1 MDVKDLRTEST
12 LGERNNDVNKYAQGG
27 TTIQCNQNNL
37 YQDIGSNSSGK
48 VDAPSARPC
57 AVIGPDRVIPPSQND
72 CYLKKARVEPW
83 PCSNNVYHQRPPEFS
98 HKIYQNPTRNIS
110 PRQTFQE
117 NMQRILVPPMYKNDE
132 NPITQAPDRNPLLS
146 KNVKRNIVASET
158 KYCDVPY
165 AVNTVNNDTKVVKSV
180 DSSVPPFNQS
190 SRLVAQSWPSG
201 SGNLRHQRQYGPPEL
216 YQFPEYPSCVGPRSA
231 PASRPNR
238 TVAEEAGFMY
248 PEPYCQEPNIRFKP
262 YPNIK
267 DRCPPPRYDYNLS
280 TNYPYPFH
288 PNLHSQRY
296 ELSKSITP
304 QPYPGYP
311 HFQYNDSRLSDHM
324 IERYPRPV
332 NAQNNCGIP
341 YNNQILHPVYGP
353 INNYPQGKLSQYPLE
368 GSIRPVSLNKLPYD
382 GNNKIYVDYENGRI
396 KNYHTF
402 DNYYVSETT
411 KYHSVKSQGILP
423 NYPQMNMHAVPPHPY
438 YKKDINQKAYEHA
451 SMVFNN
457 TVSRNMQQFSPN
469 TIAIS
474 PTDSII
480 SNDTTQTHGSTQED
494 CGYISQSSTTSVRS
508 IDSTLNRVPNEYFM
522 RHDYPYASLMRTQAA
537 MPKSSLIS
545 NNNTESSNKKNLN
558 VRQFLQMWNEG
569 DDEGI
574 DVNSSKDSKEKTGPP
589 VLNNQ
594 EQLYVL
600 GLVNV
605 PSEELGKYDHIQKV
619 SKLPENIKGYS
630 NLELLNQFEE
640 AIGSTQINSFKSPL
654 HFETPHP
661 VIKSSSISGGDRL
674 ARPLSPLDVEAKIS
688 QSVIHKEVG
697 CNFEIKPCSPKML
710 HVEIAAPVQNIGERI
725 IEKISNPLSQLVKS
739 PSMNSVDENNHF
751 KSQSPFNPNDKITSC
766 KMAETQYLNNA
777 DAIKS
782 NYSIQDFESSSG
794 MCLAS
799 LPRLDNDI
807 EFNFPEVNQ
816 QFVNANKGT
825 TTSIPPTLN
834 ESEPGPNDKASLN
847 DLTNQLS
854 PTAESEKET
863 VKLSKFRKI
872 KPQSVEVMKTDQLP
886 SPTIRTDSV
895 IIKNPEN
902 LQNVNDNLTNPNK
915 THLDNHDSTDSRD
928 LKPSVK
934 ESQISDSIME
944 VFSHHDKSNDMAIDF
959 SLKNDAKEIVFH
971 KDVIHSTL
979 YQRAKEKSTEDYTE
993 IAPDVNDIKN
1003 KIFLQKDPVCSI
1015 SQSDK
1020 ENFNE
1025 DCVKQVAD
1033 VTDIKT
1039 IILQNDINS
1048 PAFQSD
1054 KENSIEEATE
1064 LVADLSDIKTEVET
1078 KTESDSK
1085 GSSSIL
1091 SEIEVSN
1098 MQVDDNHKV
1107 LNIEFQLP
1115 NLIENHDLTKVSHSS
1130 NTNETFMDMET
1141 SCNLIETY
1149 NNIREEKSNENK
1161 YTDEKYQNNEIHF
1174 NRNREENIVS
1184 IGTDQEINALDEIS
1198 NKLDEEEFQNINEMK
1213 VNSDS
1218 DIDTS
1223 DKSCKCPS
1231 KSNICQTLHPLEDT
1245 SSHTLKSESTPTTE
1259 NHSIDFVF
1267 HGDGQ
1272 LHNSQSST
1280 NNTNE
1285 YNITD
1290 DCNIEN
1296 PHSRNTY
1303 SLQDDGKPEK
1313 ELDFLNTT
1321 GELAFISEIN
1331 IKRETNISKV
1341 KLCSPWLQ
1349 KLILH
1354 TNESSQTQN
1363 NHLENPIKSLNHTS
1377 ILTLDGEPL
1386 VDNLGSCSKCADY
1399 ENNFDE
1405 ERNWKCNESNS
1416 SPNAGCNTQ
1425 DPFVQPDHTVL
1436 RETKG
1441 QLDIDKEE
1449 HVESFCQQLVPED
1462 RIAAEHLHCED
1473 HLTDLETSNLPTD
1486 VTILNNDNER
1496 YNIDSC
1502 NKVEDDGNNAVSNSE
1517 ENIIDCTL
1525 DNVSFECD
1533 NYSGAVLRQ
1542 RITLKRSYS
1551 DSALDKIKNGSEQE
1565 DSLIWT
1571 TKRKKVNNAIIT
1583 QNICNIFQNN
1593 RRNSISSVYNEENV
1607 SYCIFIDNE
1616 CIIDDEENVEEKV
1629 CHTQCSELSIT
1640 NENNDNLKKH
1650 DDSIGIS
1657 DEIPDRKDSDQLLIF
1672 ESSEE
1677 QSPVGSW
1684 VEDVACIET
1693 VVSDEIAEDVFIND
1707 AVSPKL
1713 NEFFENA
1720 ASDISANELPE
1731 NDYDYRVQTYQD
1743 DEDLVQALYS
1753 ANLSENK
1760 SFHNW
1765 PSRITQE
1772 PAFDRESLE
1781 KILSDT
1787 QDEVEALV
1795 NQHRYDNNFMVNDID
1810 TNEVIRDNKEN
1821 VDIGNFSPLGT
1832 FRNNDNV
1839 YKIEQ
1844 EIINLKT
1851 YGSAQDETIHS
1862 CESSIDSVT
1871 YKTTEGDTNFITPS
1885 SPEVSSTTSEEKS
1898 SGILLKIKNY
1908 KGSKISQINEFR
1920 LQNDTKTCKHSDNTN
1935 ENYMHSNISDVH
1947 VNRPL
1952 ITKAAQKYIPP
1963 LKESIGDLK
1972 VKLVLPQHSL
1982 LKLKKMKLSKDS
1994 PKPSIKDRQ
2003 TQDTVAKYLKKPKP
2017 KFEDVLKSIDEIHF
2031 KMHKEKKKI
2040 KKSIPKMVIKKAEN
2054 GSHYAS
2060 TPENDNFNPDLTG
2073 RRWQPWVFLEKNQ
2086 FIDKMALKKK
2096 IKAVFSHRKNTYVL
2110 AEKFHKYK
2118 SVYSTKFVISQPKPS
2133 DASTGHLKYTIRLKH
2148 D

>member
-1 MDVKDLRTEST
+1 M
-12 LGERNNDVNKYAQGG
+12 
-27 TTIQCNQNNL
+27 
-37 YQDIGSNSSGK
+37 
-48 VDAPSARPC
+48 
-57 AVIGPDRVIPPSQND
+57 
-72 CYLKKARVEPW
+72 
-83 PCSNNVYHQRPPEFS
+83 
-98 HKIYQNPTRNIS
+98 
-110 PRQTFQE
+110 
-117 NMQRILVPPMYKNDE
+117 
-132 NPITQAPDRNPLLS
+132 
-146 KNVKRNIVASET
+146 
-158 KYCDVPY
+158 
-165 AVNTVNNDTKVVKSV
+165 
-180 DSSVPPFNQS
+180 
-190 SRLVAQSWPSG
+190 
-201 SGNLRHQRQYGPPEL
+201 
-216 YQFPEYPSCVGPRSA
+216 
-231 PASRPNR
+231 
-238 TVAEEAGFMY
+238 
-248 PEPYCQEPNIRFKP
+248 
-262 YPNIK
+262 
-267 DRCPPPRYDYNLS
+267 
-280 TNYPYPFH
+280 
-288 PNLHSQRY
+288 
-296 ELSKSITP
+296 TP

-451 SMVFNN
+451 SMVFSN

-654 HFETPHP
+654 HFDTPHP

-816 QFVNANKGT
+816 QF
-825 TTSIPPTLN
+825 
-834 ESEPGPNDKASLN
+834 
-847 DLTNQLS
+847 LS
-854 PTAESEKET
+854 PIAESEKET

-971 KDVIHSTL
+971 KDVIQSTL

-1174 NRNREENIVS
+1174 NCNREENIVS

-1213 VNSDS
+1213 
-1218 DIDTS
+1218 
-1223 DKSCKCPS
+1223 
-1231 KSNICQTLHPLEDT
+1231 
-1245 SSHTLKSESTPTTE
+1245 
-1259 NHSIDFVF
+1259 
-1267 HGDGQ
+1267 
-1272 LHNSQSST
+1272 
-1280 NNTNE
+1280 
-1285 YNITD
+1285 
-1290 DCNIEN
+1290 
-1296 PHSRNTY
+1296 
-1303 SLQDDGKPEK
+1303 
-1313 ELDFLNTT
+1313 
-1321 GELAFISEIN
+1321 
-1331 IKRETNISKV
+1331 
-1341 KLCSPWLQ
+1341 
-1349 KLILH
+1349 
-1354 TNESSQTQN
+1354 
-1363 NHLENPIKSLNHTS
+1363 
-1377 ILTLDGEPL
+1377 
-1386 VDNLGSCSKCADY
+1386 
-1399 ENNFDE
+1399 
-1405 ERNWKCNESNS
+1405 
-1416 SPNAGCNTQ
+1416 
-1425 DPFVQPDHTVL
+1425 
-1436 RETKG
+1436 
-1441 QLDIDKEE
+1441 
-1449 HVESFCQQLVPED
+1449 QLVPED

-1650 DDSIGIS
+1650 DDSIGIR

-1720 ASDISANELPE
+1720 ASDISTNELPE

-1810 TNEVIRDNKEN
+1810 TNE
-1821 VDIGNFSPLGT
+1821 S
-1832 FRNNDNV
+1832 
-1839 YKIEQ
+1839 
-1844 EIINLKT
+1844 
-1851 YGSAQDETIHS
+1851 
-1862 CESSIDSVT
+1862 
-1871 YKTTEGDTNFITPS
+1871 
-1885 SPEVSSTTSEEKS
+1885 
-1898 SGILLKIKNY
+1898 
-1908 KGSKISQINEFR
+1908 
-1920 LQNDTKTCKHSDNTN
+1920 DTKTCKHSDNTN
-1935 ENYMHSNISDVH
+1935 ENYMHSIISDVH
-1947 VNRPL
+1947 ANRPL

-2003 TQDTVAKYLKKPKP
+2003 TQDTVA
-2017 KFEDVLKSIDEIHF
+2017 
-2031 KMHKEKKKI
+2031 
-2040 KKSIPKMVIKKAEN
+2040 N
-2054 GSHYAS
+2054 
-2060 TPENDNFNPDLTG
+2060 
-2073 RRWQPWVFLEKNQ
+2073 
-2086 FIDKMALKKK
+2086 
-2096 IKAVFSHRKNTYVL
+2096 
-2110 AEKFHKYK
+2110 
-2118 SVYSTKFVISQPKPS
+2118 TKFVISQPKPS

>member
-48 VDAPSARPC
+48 VDALSARPC

-83 PCSNNVYHQRPPEFS
+83 PCSNN
-98 HKIYQNPTRNIS
+98 
-110 PRQTFQE
+110 
-117 NMQRILVPPMYKNDE
+117 D
-132 NPITQAPDRNPLLS
+132 
-146 KNVKRNIVASET
+146 
-158 KYCDVPY
+158 
-165 AVNTVNNDTKVVKSV
+165 
-180 DSSVPPFNQS
+180 
-190 SRLVAQSWPSG
+190 
-201 SGNLRHQRQYGPPEL
+201 
-216 YQFPEYPSCVGPRSA
+216 
-231 PASRPNR
+231 
-238 TVAEEAGFMY
+238 
-248 PEPYCQEPNIRFKP
+248 
-262 YPNIK
+262 
-267 DRCPPPRYDYNLS
+267 
-280 TNYPYPFH
+280 
-288 PNLHSQRY
+288 
-296 ELSKSITP
+296 
-304 QPYPGYP
+304 
-311 HFQYNDSRLSDHM
+311 
-324 IERYPRPV
+324 
-332 NAQNNCGIP
+332 
-341 YNNQILHPVYGP
+341 
-353 INNYPQGKLSQYPLE
+353 NNY
-368 GSIRPVSLNKLPYD
+368 
-382 GNNKIYVDYENGRI
+382 
-396 KNYHTF
+396 
-402 DNYYVSETT
+402 
-411 KYHSVKSQGILP
+411 
-423 NYPQMNMHAVPPHPY
+423 
-438 YKKDINQKAYEHA
+438 
-451 SMVFNN
+451 
-457 TVSRNMQQFSPN
+457 
-469 TIAIS
+469 
-474 PTDSII
+474 
-480 SNDTTQTHGSTQED
+480 
-494 CGYISQSSTTSVRS
+494 
-508 IDSTLNRVPNEYFM
+508 
-522 RHDYPYASLMRTQAA
+522 
-537 MPKSSLIS
+537 
-545 NNNTESSNKKNLN
+545 
-558 VRQFLQMWNEG
+558 
-569 DDEGI
+569 
-574 DVNSSKDSKEKTGPP
+574 
-589 VLNNQ
+589 
-594 EQLYVL
+594 
-600 GLVNV
+600 
-605 PSEELGKYDHIQKV
+605 
-619 SKLPENIKGYS
+619 
-630 NLELLNQFEE
+630 
-640 AIGSTQINSFKSPL
+640 
-654 HFETPHP
+654 
-661 VIKSSSISGGDRL
+661 
-674 ARPLSPLDVEAKIS
+674 
-688 QSVIHKEVG
+688 
-697 CNFEIKPCSPKML
+697 
-710 HVEIAAPVQNIGERI
+710 
-725 IEKISNPLSQLVKS
+725 
-739 PSMNSVDENNHF
+739 
-751 KSQSPFNPNDKITSC
+751 
-766 KMAETQYLNNA
+766 
-777 DAIKS
+777 
-782 NYSIQDFESSSG
+782 
-794 MCLAS
+794 
-799 LPRLDNDI
+799 
-807 EFNFPEVNQ
+807 
-816 QFVNANKGT
+816 
-825 TTSIPPTLN
+825 IPPTLN

-854 PTAESEKET
+854 PIAESEKET

-971 KDVIHSTL
+971 KDVIQSTL

-1174 NRNREENIVS
+1174 NCNREENIVS

-1303 SLQDDGKPEK
+1303 SLQDDGKPEQ

-1321 GELAFISEIN
+1321 GELAFISE
-1331 IKRETNISKV
+1331 
-1341 KLCSPWLQ
+1341 
-1349 KLILH
+1349 
-1354 TNESSQTQN
+1354 
-1363 NHLENPIKSLNHTS
+1363 
-1377 ILTLDGEPL
+1377 
-1386 VDNLGSCSKCADY
+1386 
-1399 ENNFDE
+1399 
-1405 ERNWKCNESNS
+1405 
-1416 SPNAGCNTQ
+1416 
-1425 DPFVQPDHTVL
+1425 
-1436 RETKG
+1436 
-1441 QLDIDKEE
+1441 
-1449 HVESFCQQLVPED
+1449 QQLVPED

-1650 DDSIGIS
+1650 DDSIGIR

-1720 ASDISANELPE
+1720 ASDISTNELPE

-1844 EIINLKT
+1844 KIINLKT

-1871 YKTTEGDTNFITPS
+1871 YKTTEGDTNLITPS

-1920 LQNDTKTCKHSDNTN
+1920 LQSDTKTCKHSDNTN
-1935 ENYMHSNISDVH
+1935 ENYMHSIISDVH
-1947 VNRPL
+1947 ANRPL